1 MNWKFFSPKYFEPG
15 EPENNASAT
24 TDDWWRLIFPENEF
38 DNIGCSG
45 KLMLL
50 FSILSECNACG
61 DKLLVFSQSI
71 GTLNVIEKF
80 LSMITENTKNSQL
93 GKSQFGRFTGEW
105 TKGRDYFRLDGST
118 STEIRKKIVIYSMT
132 KRTHRLGLL

>member
-1 MNWKFFSPKYFEPG
+1 
-15 EPENNASAT
+15 
-24 TDDWWRLIFPENEF
+24 
-38 DNIGCSG
+38 
-45 KLMLL
+45 MLL

-93 GKSQFGRFTGEW
+93 GKSPFGRFTGEW